1 MTSVSLAKGKVNMT
15 NYPRCKKCGKQAAY
29 VDKKKI
35 CGCKPMT
42 KQIQPKIVHVNPNC
56 TDSSMRKP
64 HGERGSVEYLQP
76 KEECWCLPWQTAP
89 KCPLHGSEASP
100 PSQEWEE
107 MHYDPDCRCDSC
119 IFIRSLLARQREEL
133 REKIREMK
141 KHHKSES
148 YVCPKCR
155 HFMNV
160 EDNYCGIFRTKLVTE
175 VHEWESL
182 EDENYNLA
190 LSDILSL
197 LQPEKKGE
205 RNR

>member
-1 MTSVSLAKGKVNMT
+1 MT

-76 KEECWCLPWQTAP
+76 KEECNMGCEKHP
-89 KCPLHGSEASP
+89 HGLDKDIQYSWNNGSPSE
-100 PSQEWEE
+100 EWEE